1 MVMFA
6 MLANVCAVVT
16 CAFAVCMCS
25 HRYSNMQT
33 EQCMTGT
40 STMHTKSIRLWCR
53 RPRNLCKLFPAAPG
67 AVRSWDI
74 CMRAEPLHCRA
85 TGTIWVKRVVA
96 SGTHRFVFQRT
107 CRCACLS
114 CLYQGSCVCASVMM
128 LLPACPLHDGGAGL
142 GGSQTQQDIGTS
154 DA

>member
-1 MVMFA
+1 MVVFA
-6 MLANVCAVVT
+6 MPANVSAVVT
-16 CAFAVCMCS
+16 CAFVVCMCL

-33 EQCMTGT
+33 EKCMTGT

-53 RPRNLCKLFPAAPG
+53 RPRNLCKLFPAAPE

-142 GGSQTQQDIGTS
+142 GGSQTKQDTGTS